1 MKPKITKSVVLH
13 RNFVEAERTLQSL
26 VLACGGDE
34 IVALV
39 GCTRAG
45 KSMLFDRLVA
55 VISASTAGHG
65 KGIMPSIQ
73 LRIETSQDG
82 RISPKY
88 LTLQMLKA
96 VDHPKYA
103 HFGELDEARYYT
115 PSRGFDESS
124 MRTAL
129 IAALIHRQTRIVF
142 IDEAHHLTHTP
153 NERLRAHVLQSV
165 KCLCAIDRTLVMVG
179 GYELAARGLFDS
191 AHFSGRLHVIDFPP
205 YGDSGADLDEWAKI
219 VKRMGSYLPLADK
232 ELLIEEAEWLRSATN
247 GSVGLLEKLLF
258 SCKVAA
264 HAHSVMITKAM
275 LRDHAPTQ
283 KENTA
288 ILRDIESG
296 QEALSKYSVAR
307 PTRNAAGPSKNPR
320 RPFQQR
326 PTRRRIGLD
335 ELND

>member
-1 MKPKITKSVVLH
+1 MKPKITKGVVLH

-34 IVALV
+34 VVALV

-45 KSMLFDRLVA
+45 KSTLFNRLVA
-55 VISASTAGHG
+55 LISASTAGHG
-65 KGIMPSIQ
+65 KGIMPSIH

-103 HFGELDEARYYT
+103 HFGEMDEARHYT

-129 IAALIHRQTRIVF
+129 TAALLYRQSKIVL

-153 NERLRAHVLQSV
+153 NERLRSHVLQSV

-179 GYELAARGLFDS
+179 GYELAVRGLFDS
-191 AHFSGRLHVIDFPP
+191 AHFAGRLHVIDFPP
-205 YGDSGADLDEWAKI
+205 YGEGGADLDEWDKI
-219 VKRMGSYLPLADK
+219 VKRMGSHLPLANRK
-232 ELLIEEAEWLRSATN
+232 LLVDEAEWLRRATN

-264 HAHSVMITKAM
+264 QAHSVTITRAM
-275 LRDHAPTQ
+275 LREHAPTQ
-283 KENTA
+283 KENEA

-296 QEALSKYSVAR
+296 QEALSRYSVAR
-307 PTRNAAGPSKNPR
+307 TTRIVAGPSKKPR

-326 PTRRRIGLD
+326 PTRRRIGP
-335 ELND
+335 EGLND